1 MKKLSIL
8 LTLVM
13 SSILFYSCDKT
24 IKGEGEIVQQVKSVD
39 NFTQVISNIKDPVI
53 VTQGG
58 DFKVVLKGQQNI
70 IDNIRVYAQY
80 GKLRIEYKD
89 DAKFSNYK
97 PVEVLVNLPV
107 LTNASVENGTM
118 NLLGKFQSNKLNFRV
133 NGVGVILADE
143 VAVDTLSADIFGK
156 GQLKVNQGNVV
167 KETISTFGNSYAD
180 MIGVVADTA
189 IVKLSGSG
197 DIYVNVLEFLDVNI
211 SGSGD
216 VYYKGQPDIQQQI
229 KGTGSL
235 KSKE

>member
-24 IKGEGEIVQQVKSVD
+24 IKGEGEIVQKVKNVD
-39 NFTQVISNIKDPVI
+39 NFTQVISNIKDPI
-53 VTQGG
+53 IITQGG
-58 DFKVVLKGQQNI
+58 DFKVILKGQENI

-89 DAKFSNYK
+89 GAQFSDYK
-97 PVEVLVNLPV
+97 PVEVMVNLPI
-107 LTNASVENGTM
+107 LTNASVENGSM

-143 VAVDTLSADIFGK
+143 VNVDTLSAEVLSN
-156 GQLKVNQGNVV
+156 GQLKINQGNTV
-167 KETISTFGNSYAD
+167 KETISTFGNSYVD
-180 MIGVVADTA
+180 LIGVVADTA
-189 IVKLSGSG
+189 IIKLSGSG
-197 DIYVNVLEFLDVNI
+197 DIYVNVLEYLDVNI